1 MPAAAGIEHI
11 MASGNFV
18 IVGGGLAGAT
28 AAKTLRAEGH
38 GGPVILLAEER
49 HHPYLRPPLS
59 KEYLLAKAGD
69 DALPVVPAGWYA
81 ENGVDL
87 RLGAPVTGIDPAARS
102 VTLRDGQKLGY
113 AALLLATG
121 ARPRRIPLPGGD
133 LAGVS
138 TFRTV
143 DDSIRLRAGLADGG
157 RNVVMIGSGW
167 IGMELAA
174 AASAYGNSVTLL
186 GLEEVPLGA
195 ALGPELGGFFRSV
208 HEANGV
214 RFRLPASAAGI
225 RGQSGR
231 VTGVVTDAG
240 EVLPADLV
248 IIAVGVV
255 PEVSLAE
262 AAGIALHNGI
272 LTDASLR
279 TSAPRIHAAGDV
291 ANALH
296 PFTGEHHRSEHWSN
310 ALNGGKVAARAMLG
324 LDAALD
330 TVPYFYTDQF
340 DVSME
345 YSGFPTLAAGP
356 PTIRGSLEAKKFL
369 AFWQRDG
376 RVVAGMSVNW
386 PRSAKPQKVIKQLIS
401 AKTAVGP
408 AALADPDVPLDG
420 LLPEA

>member
-1 MPAAAGIEHI
+1 
-11 MASGNFV
+11 MAVENIV

-28 AAKTLRAEGH
+28 AAKTLRAEGFA
-38 GGPVILLAEER
+38 GPVILLAAEG

-69 DALPVVPAGWYA
+69 DALPVVPADWYG

-87 RLGAPVTGIDPAARS
+87 RLGTTVTGLDPAART
-102 VTLRDGQKLGY
+102 VALNDGSRLEY
-113 AALLLATG
+113 ASLLLATG
-121 ARPRRIPLPGGD
+121 SRPRTIPLPGSGLD
-133 LAGVS
+133 GVS

-143 DDSIRLRAGLADGG
+143 EDSRRLRDSLTGGG
-157 RNVVMIGSGW
+157 RNVVMVGSGW

-174 AASAYGNSVTLL
+174 AASAYGNNVTLL

-195 ALGPELGGFFRSV
+195 ALGPELGGFFRAL
-208 HEANGV
+208 HESRGV
-214 RFRLPASAAGI
+214 RFRLPASAAEITGAA
-225 RGQSGR
+225 GR
-231 VTGVVTDAG
+231 VTGVRTDSG
-240 EVLPADLV
+240 EFLPADLV
-248 IIAVGVV
+248 VIAVGVV
-255 PEVSLAE
+255 PDTALAA
-262 AAGIALHNGI
+262 AAGIELKNGI

-279 TSAPRIHAAGDV
+279 TSVPGIFAAGDV

-310 ALNGGKVAARAMLG
+310 ALNGGKVAARAMIG
-324 LDAALD
+324 QDAVLD

-345 YSGFPTLAAGP
+345 HSGFPTLVSGP
-356 PTIRGSLEAKKFL
+356 PTIRGSLESREFL

-386 PRSAKPQKVIKQLIS
+386 PRADKPQKMIKALITSKS
-401 AKTAVGP
+401 AVPPGI
-408 AALADPDVPLDG
+408 LADSAVPLDQ
-420 LLPEA
+420 LPPAA

>member
-1 MPAAAGIEHI
+1 M
-11 MASGNFV
+11 
-18 IVGGGLAGAT
+18 
-28 AAKTLRAEGH
+28 
-38 GGPVILLAEER
+38 
-49 HHPYLRPPLS
+49 
-59 KEYLLAKAGD
+59 
-69 DALPVVPAGWYA
+69 
-81 ENGVDL
+81 
-87 RLGAPVTGIDPAARS
+87 
-102 VTLRDGQKLGY
+102 
-113 AALLLATG
+113 
-121 ARPRRIPLPGGD
+121 
-133 LAGVS
+133 
-138 TFRTV
+138 
-143 DDSIRLRAGLADGG
+143 
-157 RNVVMIGSGW
+157 
-167 IGMELAA
+167 
-174 AASAYGNSVTLL
+174 
-186 GLEEVPLGA
+186 
-195 ALGPELGGFFRSV
+195 
-208 HEANGV
+208 
-214 RFRLPASAAGI
+214 
-225 RGQSGR
+225 
-231 VTGVVTDAG
+231 VTDAG

-262 AAGIALHNGI
+262 AAGIALQNGI

-279 TSAPRIHAAGDV
+279 TSAPGIYAAGDV

-356 PTIRGSLEAKKFL
+356 PTIRGSLEAKEFL